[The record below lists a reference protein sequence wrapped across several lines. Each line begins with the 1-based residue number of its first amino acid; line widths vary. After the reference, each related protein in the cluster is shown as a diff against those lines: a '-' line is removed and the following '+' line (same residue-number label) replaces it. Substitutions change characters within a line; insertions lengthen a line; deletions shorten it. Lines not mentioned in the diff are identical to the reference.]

1 MKYLV
6 IAHDGKDSKATD
18 RRLAV
23 REQHLKLAE
32 HMYKDGKAIIGGAIL
47 DDHGNMVG
55 SGRIV
60 EFETRSELDEWL
72 KNEPYVTGNVW
83 DKVEVFPFRIAEIY
97 DIGKPK
103 THGSAKV

>member
-6 IAHDGKDSKATD
+6 IAHDGKDSKATE

-23 REQHLKLAE
+23 REQHLVLAE
-32 HMYKDGKAIIGGAIL
+32 HMYKDGKSIIGGAIL
-47 DDHGNMVG
+47 DDNGNMVG

-60 EFETRSELDEWL
+60 DFQTRSELDEWL

-83 DKVEVFPFRIAEIY
+83 ERVEVFSFRIAEIY